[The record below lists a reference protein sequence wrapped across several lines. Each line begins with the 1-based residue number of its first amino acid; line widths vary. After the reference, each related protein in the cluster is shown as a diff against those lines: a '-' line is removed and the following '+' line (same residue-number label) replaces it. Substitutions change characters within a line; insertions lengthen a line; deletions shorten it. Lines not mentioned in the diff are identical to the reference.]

1 MKPPNKEKTNNPINY
16 TMKYKY
22 INTLAAIAGL
32 ALTASSANAALLA
45 VDIGTG
51 AVESGFVGQAT
62 GNVTHATTAGNV
74 TVDISGEQGFFTY
87 VGGGTNAALFDDFVF
102 RNGGTITLEL
112 SGPGISANT
121 AYDMTFWAY
130 YGAQARDTT
139 IAGSAGTTGTTLGPI
154 AFDNPTTSL
163 SDNDASGTFTSDG
176 TGTLTFAVSGSAS
189 RPALN
194 GFTITA
200 VPEPST
206 TALLGLGGLAL
217 ILRRRK

>member
-1 MKPPNKEKTNNPINY
+1 
-16 TMKYKY
+16 MKYTY

-32 ALTASSANAALLA
+32 ALTATSANAATSLLA
-45 VDIGTG
+45 VDFGSLTS
-51 AVESGFVGQAT
+51 VESGFVGQAVDNFTHTTT
-62 GNVTHATTAGNV
+62 GGDINVA
-74 TVDISGEQGFFTY
+74 ISGYQGLVT
-87 VGGGTNAALFDDFVF
+87 GSNNGGTNADLFDDFYF
-102 RNGGTITLEL
+102 KNGGTMTVIL
-112 SGPGISANT
+112 SGDGISADT
-121 AYDMTFWAY
+121 DYDMTFWAY
-130 YGAQARDTT
+130 YSVEARDTT
-139 IAGSAGTTGTTLGPI
+139 IAGSAGTTGTSLGPI
-154 AFDNPTTSL
+154 AFVVPTSL
-163 SDNDASGTFTSDG
+163 SDNSASGTFTSDG